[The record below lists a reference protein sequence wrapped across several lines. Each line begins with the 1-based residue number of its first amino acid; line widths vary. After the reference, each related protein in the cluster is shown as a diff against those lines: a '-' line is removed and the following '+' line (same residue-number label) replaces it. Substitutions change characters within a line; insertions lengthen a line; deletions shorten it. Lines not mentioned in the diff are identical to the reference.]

1 MRLSELLTILAEV
14 PGDRGEAFANCIRMA
29 KEMESEREGF
39 WKDVSAM
46 KDRYYDYN
54 RTRQLLEEMTGKTIE
69 VGELWKVA
77 ADLRDA
83 LGKPV
88 EGKRK

>member
-14 PGDRGEAFANCIRMA
+14 PGDRGEDFANCIRMA
-29 KEMESEREGF
+29 KKMEGEGF

-88 EGKRK
+88 EWKRK